1 MQNIYRNNIQK
12 FNKDDDFK
20 RQIKD
25 KWENDSLIYTL
36 FSSREDSNEA
46 GNIFV
51 NLHYKWSHYCLDR
64 QILQK
69 L

>member
-1 MQNIYRNNIQK
+1 MKTMYRNS
-12 FNKDDDFK
+12 NKDDDFK

-25 KWENDSLIYTL
+25 KWENDSLIYTP

-46 GNIFV
+46 GKIFV
-51 NLHYKWSHYCLDR
+51 NPHNEWSHYCLDR
-64 QILQK
+64 QISQK